1 MTRDH
6 SDLPLFA
13 WRPPVCDVL
22 PFPLARRVG
31 KIRDVASKLV
41 AKTTERS
48 ADYYFSQ
55 VSEALVAQLSKI
67 GIPDHEQDEQIGA
80 FWSAVN
86 QEVARLSYRGTGSH
100 DPRGAA

>member
-1 MTRDH
+1 MRDH
-6 SDLPLFA
+6 DLPLFA
-13 WRPPVCDVL
+13 WKPACQIML
-22 PFPLARRVG
+22 FPMPARIGRV
-31 KIRDVASKLV
+31 RDVARKL
-41 AKTTERS
+41 ASKTTERA

>member
-1 MTRDH
+1 MRDH
-6 SDLPLFA
+6 DLPLFA
-13 WRPPVCDVL
+13 WNPPCRIIL
-22 PFPLARRVG
+22 FPMPARVG
-31 KIRDVASKLV
+31 RVRDVARKLASKP
-41 AKTTERS
+41 TERA

-67 GIPDHEQDEQIGA
+67 GIPELEQDEQIGA

-86 QEVARLSYRGTGSH
+86 QEVARLSYRGTGN